1 MELVS
6 DLLTKSA
13 GITPARTSC
22 QWGNLRDVLVGFQIG
37 NGGFCWSSEQ
47 YRIPWAGSV
56 WKWDSAWRIN
66 INSRL
71 QEPWIQQIQSQEA
84 EFIVRLHCL
93 CRRFARGRFM
103 ASAGG
108 GGEKGII
115 TGMITRPKLPE
126 GAMILQTNQTL
137 ALSAAVSKEDQQ
149 DKAAQ
154 EKMADLHLG
163 ADPQNSTKQGP
174 MAFTEGEIHDEEE
187 DIVEV
192 YIDEEEIK
200 NTDKWTV
207 LARFYSIRTPNQVA
221 LFEDMSRA
229 WRLRSDMNYKSLR
242 DNLFIIAFSNEGD
255 FKFVTQGGPWLH
267 RGDALLVAEFNGL
280 TSPSNI
286 PLEVV
291 PIWIRIYDLP
301 LVLMTKARG
310 ELYGSKFGRV
320 REVDVEADGRNRHDF
335 FRIRVDLPVTK
346 PLKSKIAIKINVH
359 GSEEIK
365 RFDVR
370 YERIPYFCFFCGFIG
385 HSDKDCDKKGVNT
398 AAPFRF
404 SAELRCSPLKPFDR
418 KVSRVKATNQSGAS
432 RRLVFRGAGSAGS
445 SSSRKAQEEQW
456 DEAIPQRADDHDGF
470 ETREKAG
477 DVTIDEQL
485 AHQTDKL
492 NVSERAVQEG
502 TEKGKRKTH
511 WKSWECLTRPKSNG
525 GLGFRDFR
533 LFNQALL
540 ARQAWRLIVNP
551 DSLCARVLK
560 AKYFPNG
567 SLVDTSFGGNASPV
581 WKAIEYGLSLLKEGI
596 IWRIGNGKS
605 VRIWR
610 DPWLPRDFSRR
621 PITRKGNCRLKWV
634 SDLLSENGAWD
645 ETRVNQVFLP
655 VDAETICSI
664 RVSSRQEDD
673 FVAWHPDKHGKFSVR
688 SAYGLACNLV
698 NMETSSSSSSAG
710 CKRMWNLIWQTNAPQ
725 KKRKT
730 PGMCCA
736 DVLTPGTYGGPCV
749 RRVIY
754 P

>member
-84 EFIVRLHCL
+84 EFIVRLRCL

-346 PLKSKIAIKINVH
+346 PLKSKIAIRINVH

-502 TEKGKRKTH
+502 TGKGKALSSVEEKGKVGMVMAFQGEMIPAMKDLHLPASFGEESTEETSSAHKRRIPEQSGHK
-511 WKSWECLTRPKSNG
+511 KVGRVQ
-525 GLGFRDFR
+525 
-533 LFNQALL
+533 QALIEFGKNSDAGYKEQGDPLPKGRASKRSKKAGLDDAVLGDSEETSPGAAGQL
-540 ARQAWRLIVNP
+540 AGP
-551 DSLCARVLK
+551 MM
-560 AKYFPNG
+560 G
-567 SLVDTSFGGNASPV
+567 
-581 WKAIEYGLSLLKEGI
+581 
-596 IWRIGNGKS
+596 
-605 VRIWR
+605 
-610 DPWLPRDFSRR
+610 
-621 PITRKGNCRLKWV
+621 
-634 SDLLSENGAWD
+634 
-645 ETRVNQVFLP
+645 
-655 VDAETICSI
+655 
-664 RVSSRQEDD
+664 SRQE
-673 FVAWHPDKHGKFSVR
+673 K
-688 SAYGLACNLV
+688 
-698 NMETSSSSSSAG
+698 
-710 CKRMWNLIWQTNAPQ
+710 
-725 KKRKT
+725 
-730 PGMCCA
+730 
-736 DVLTPGTYGGPCV
+736 
-749 RRVIY
+749 
-754 P
+754 

>member
-1 MELVS
+1 MYSVSELGFWLGLQRNPGDRVAAPSYPSWPWIWMELVS

-502 TEKGKRKTH
+502 TGKGKALSSVEEKGKVGMVMAFQGEMIPAMKDLHLPASFGEESTEETSSAHKRRIPEQSGHK
-511 WKSWECLTRPKSNG
+511 KVGRVQ
-525 GLGFRDFR
+525 
-533 LFNQALL
+533 QALIEFGKNSDAGYKEQGDPLPKGRASKRSKKAGLDDAVLGDSEATSPGAAGQL
-540 ARQAWRLIVNP
+540 AGP
-551 DSLCARVLK
+551 MM
-560 AKYFPNG
+560 G
-567 SLVDTSFGGNASPV
+567 
-581 WKAIEYGLSLLKEGI
+581 
-596 IWRIGNGKS
+596 
-605 VRIWR
+605 
-610 DPWLPRDFSRR
+610 
-621 PITRKGNCRLKWV
+621 
-634 SDLLSENGAWD
+634 
-645 ETRVNQVFLP
+645 
-655 VDAETICSI
+655 
-664 RVSSRQEDD
+664 SRQE
-673 FVAWHPDKHGKFSVR
+673 K
-688 SAYGLACNLV
+688 
-698 NMETSSSSSSAG
+698 
-710 CKRMWNLIWQTNAPQ
+710 
-725 KKRKT
+725 
-730 PGMCCA
+730 
-736 DVLTPGTYGGPCV
+736 
-749 RRVIY
+749 
-754 P
+754 

>member
-22 QWGNLRDVLVGFQIG
+22 QWGNLCDVLVGFQIG

-84 EFIVRLHCL
+84 EFIVRLCCL

-115 TGMITRPKLPE
+115 TGMITCPKLPE

-456 DEAIPQRADDHDGF
+456 DEAIPQRADDHDDF

-502 TEKGKRKTH
+502 IGKGKALSSVEEKGKVGMVMAFQGEMIPAMKDLHLPASFGEESTEETSSAHKRRIPEQSGHK
-511 WKSWECLTRPKSNG
+511 KVGRVQ
-525 GLGFRDFR
+525 
-533 LFNQALL
+533 QALIEFGKNSDAGYKEQGDPLPKGRASKRSKKAGLDDAVLGDSEATSPGAAGQL
-540 ARQAWRLIVNP
+540 AGP
-551 DSLCARVLK
+551 MM
-560 AKYFPNG
+560 G
-567 SLVDTSFGGNASPV
+567 
-581 WKAIEYGLSLLKEGI
+581 
-596 IWRIGNGKS
+596 
-605 VRIWR
+605 
-610 DPWLPRDFSRR
+610 
-621 PITRKGNCRLKWV
+621 
-634 SDLLSENGAWD
+634 
-645 ETRVNQVFLP
+645 
-655 VDAETICSI
+655 
-664 RVSSRQEDD
+664 SRQE
-673 FVAWHPDKHGKFSVR
+673 K
-688 SAYGLACNLV
+688 
-698 NMETSSSSSSAG
+698 
-710 CKRMWNLIWQTNAPQ
+710 
-725 KKRKT
+725 
-730 PGMCCA
+730 
-736 DVLTPGTYGGPCV
+736 
-749 RRVIY
+749 
-754 P
+754 